1 MELLRIWLNRI
12 LGVFGLGPASR
23 TTHTPLQQPSLFEDQ
38 SD

>member
-1 MELLRIWLNRI
+1 MELLRTWLNRI

-23 TTHTPLQQPSLFEDQ
+23 TRHTHLKQPSLFEDQ